1 MLMQFVNTLLDGYEQ
16 RTAGFYPCPVVVYTL
31 ALCWHR
37 RFSILYL
44 SERPGYGPIR
54 VVGRSRDEVSVKAP
68 VLILPGFGNSGSQ
81 HWQTLWELRHPDWQ
95 RVNLGEWDSP
105 TCDDWIHALD
115 VAVRACPS
123 PPVLVAHSLACLLV
137 AHWVHRL
144 SRVPTGAFLVAVPD
158 PKSDSFPASARGF
171 MPVPLLPFMFRSLVV
186 ASAND
191 PLGSPAYAKHCA
203 MAWGS
208 MFIDIGQAGHI
219 NVDSGHGEWPEGYDL
234 FQQYVAG

>member
-1 MLMQFVNTLLDGYEQ
+1 MQFVNTLLDGYEQ
-16 RTAGFYPCPVVVYTL
+16 RIAGFYPCPVVVYTL
-31 ALCWHR
+31 ASCWHR
-37 RFSILYL
+37 RFSILCL

-54 VVGRSRDEVSVKAP
+54 VVGRPRDEVSVSVP

-123 PPVLVAHSLACLLV
+123 PPILVAHSLACLLV
-137 AHWVHRL
+137 AHWVHRF
-144 SRVPTGAFLVAVPD
+144 SRVPKGAFLVAVPD
-158 PKSDSFPASARGF
+158 PKSDSFPVSARGF
-171 MPVPLLPFMFRSLVV
+171 DPVPLLPFMFRSLVV

-208 MFIDIGQAGHI
+208 RFIDIGQAGHI

-234 FQQYVAG
+234 FQQYVAE